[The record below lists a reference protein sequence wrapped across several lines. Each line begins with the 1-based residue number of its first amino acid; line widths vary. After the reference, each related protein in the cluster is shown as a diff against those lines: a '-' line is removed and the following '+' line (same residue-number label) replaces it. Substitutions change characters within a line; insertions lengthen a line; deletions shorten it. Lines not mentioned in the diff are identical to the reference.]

1 MHFFIDESGHTG
13 ANLFDSNQPVLY
25 YGVLSSESDID
36 KEAKNEILSLREKF
50 NVQRLHANELGIG
63 RILSQIDEI
72 KEIKNN
78 YKINFKKIQVNEDKH
93 VKKGKVNPKRMQRE
107 IRKVIEHKG
116 IGTKAQIAIKKQ
128 HEEIKIESKKR
139 SREDKEAEQK
149 RIFEIRK
156 NKRKEKHKGH

>member
-1 MHFFIDESGHTG
+1 MIISVKLTV
-13 ANLFDSNQPVLY
+13 LFDNPFWIGIFEIQ
-25 YGVLSSESDID
+25 E
-36 KEAKNEILSLREKF
+36 KEQYKVCKVTFGAEPKDGEIYEFILKNY
-50 NVQRLHANELGIG
+50 
-63 RILSQIDEI
+63 
-72 KEIKNN
+72 
-78 YKINFKKIQVNEDKH
+78 YKINFKKIQVNEDNH

-128 HEEIKIESKKR
+128 HEENKIESKKK

-156 NKRKEKHKGH
+156 SKRKEKHKGH

>member
-1 MHFFIDESGHTG
+1 MIISVKLTV
-13 ANLFDSNQPVLY
+13 LFDNPFWIGMFEIQ
-25 YGVLSSESDID
+25 E
-36 KEAKNEILSLREKF
+36 KEQYKVCKVTFGAEPKDGEIYEFILKNY
-50 NVQRLHANELGIG
+50 
-63 RILSQIDEI
+63 
-72 KEIKNN
+72 

-128 HEEIKIESKKR
+128 HEENKIESKKR

>member
-1 MHFFIDESGHTG
+1 MIISVKLTVFFDNPFWIGIFEIQEKEQYKVCKVTFG
-13 ANLFDSNQPVLY
+13 AEPKDGEIYEFIL
-25 YGVLSSESDID
+25 
-36 KEAKNEILSLREKF
+36 KNY
-50 NVQRLHANELGIG
+50 
-63 RILSQIDEI
+63 
-72 KEIKNN
+72 
-78 YKINFKKIQVNEDKH
+78 YKINFKKIQVNEDNH
-93 VKKGKVNPKRMQRE
+93 VKKGKINPKRMQRE
-107 IRKVIEHKG
+107 IRKVTEHKG

>member
-1 MHFFIDESGHTG
+1 MIISVKLTV
-13 ANLFDSNQPVLY
+13 LFDNPFWIGIFEIQ
-25 YGVLSSESDID
+25 E
-36 KEAKNEILSLREKF
+36 KEQYKVCKVTFGAEPKDGEIYEFILKNY
-50 NVQRLHANELGIG
+50 
-63 RILSQIDEI
+63 
-72 KEIKNN
+72 

-128 HEEIKIESKKR
+128 HEENKIESKKR

>member
-1 MHFFIDESGHTG
+1 MIISVKLTV
-13 ANLFDSNQPVLY
+13 LFDNPFWIGIFEIQ
-25 YGVLSSESDID
+25 E
-36 KEAKNEILSLREKF
+36 KEQYKVCKVTFGAEPKDGEIYEFILKNY
-50 NVQRLHANELGIG
+50 
-63 RILSQIDEI
+63 
-72 KEIKNN
+72 

>member
-1 MHFFIDESGHTG
+1 MIISVKLTVFFDNPFWIGIFEIQEKEQYKVCKVTFG
-13 ANLFDSNQPVLY
+13 AEPKDGEIYEFIL
-25 YGVLSSESDID
+25 
-36 KEAKNEILSLREKF
+36 KNY
-50 NVQRLHANELGIG
+50 
-63 RILSQIDEI
+63 
-72 KEIKNN
+72 

-93 VKKGKVNPKRMQRE
+93 DKKIQVNEDNHVKKGKINPKRMQRE